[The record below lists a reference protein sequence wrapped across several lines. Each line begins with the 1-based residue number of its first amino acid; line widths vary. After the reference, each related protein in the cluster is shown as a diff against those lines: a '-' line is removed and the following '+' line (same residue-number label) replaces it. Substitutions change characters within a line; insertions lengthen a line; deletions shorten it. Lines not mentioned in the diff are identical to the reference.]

1 VARFR
6 PVDEP
11 REAFQATRDAHA
23 LLDGPVQPLF
33 AQRDV
38 EAGLAEGVRERPEGV
53 PVQRLGWHRPAVFA
67 QIPAGRHAP
76 ELVGQSAKPVE

>member
-11 REAFQATRDAHA
+11 REALQAARDAHA
-23 LLDGPVQPLF
+23 LLDGPVQALLT
-33 AQRDV
+33 QRDV
-38 EAGLAEGVRERPEGV
+38 EAGLAEGVRERPEGL
-53 PVQRLGWHRPAVFA
+53 PVQRLGRHRPAVFA

-76 ELVGQSAKPVE
+76 ELAAQSAKTVK